1 MKTPEE
7 IKKGLECCSLTD
19 VAEIAKYAKRGIPYA
34 CVEDLIAD
42 ALALI
47 QQLEK
52 ELELE
57 RSVKKATLVFTS
69 GSDITW
75 EIERM
80 PRWISVEERLPPEG
94 QPVIVFA
101 THTDRWSGHWHAV
114 MEDCWFGGGWDVNC
128 DTDIHKVTHWM
139 PLPEPP
145 VEE

>member
-7 IKKGLECCSLTD
+7 IKKWLECCSLTD

-57 RSVKKATLVFTS
+57 RSVKKATLELMSS
-69 GSDITW
+69 GDTIW
-75 EIERM
+75 KIERM
-80 PRWISVEERLPPEG
+80 PGWISVEDDKPKEYENVNVYVAGDDGCRYTSTG
-94 QPVIVFA
+94 FY
-101 THTDRWSGHWHAV
+101 DGKHWRGYGNR
-114 MEDCWFGGGWDVNC
+114 FDV
-128 DTDIHKVTHWM
+128 VTHWM

-145 VEE
+145 EV